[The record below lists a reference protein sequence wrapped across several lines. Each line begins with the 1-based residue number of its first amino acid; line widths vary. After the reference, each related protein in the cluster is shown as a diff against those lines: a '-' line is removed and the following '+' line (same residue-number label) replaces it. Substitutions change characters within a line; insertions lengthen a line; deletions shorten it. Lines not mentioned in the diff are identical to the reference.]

1 MLLVN
6 QEAMDFNYIASQPY
20 DLRPAEPPR
29 LIVPPPSM
37 QYVNNRPF
45 VAIAGVAS
53 YDYQGEFGDPN
64 FLQML
69 ASRGC
74 DLGHRMLEWR
84 YEERRKA
91 QAILPY
97 LYLGPSSAAQDKDF
111 LTTHGITLLFA
122 VRHSDTLQARLVTS
136 LKKAEVLALDTAVVV
151 SSTALEMMKQ
161 LPGAIKTIN
170 DHLQHRSQDH
180 DQRRNGNNGEA
191 SLINGKA
198 LIFCEN
204 GIDRSPI
211 IVIGYLMAMYNLN
224 TVEAIQAVQSQRFC
238 IAIDDSMKQMLLD
251 FEGILKAKRDVMA
264 NDRAYNSFNGGNIAH
279 SQPIRSHKRSLDD
292 VDEYEDDPMEL
303 EGNAEDRE
311 RDIRAGS
318 APFRDWE

>member
-1 MLLVN
+1 
-6 QEAMDFNYIASQPY
+6 MDFNYIASQPY
-20 DLRPAEPPR
+20 DIRPADQPR

-45 VAIAGVAS
+45 VAIAGVPS
-53 YDYQGEFGDPN
+53 HDYQGEFGDPN
-64 FLQML
+64 FLQIL

-74 DLGHRMLEWR
+74 DLGHKMLEWR

-91 QAILPY
+91 QAILPH
-97 LYLGPSSAAQDKDF
+97 LYLGPSSAAQDKGF

-136 LKKAEVLALDTAVVV
+136 LKKAEELGLDTAVVI

-161 LPGAIKTIN
+161 LSGAIRTIN
-170 DHLQHRSQDH
+170 NHVQHRSHQHREID
-180 DQRRNGNNGEA
+180 GEA
-191 SLINGKA
+191 SLIDGKA

-211 IVIGYLMAMYNLN
+211 IVIGYLMAMYNLT

-264 NDRAYNSFNGGNIAH
+264 NNRAYNSFSGGDVAH
-279 SQPIRSHKRSLDD
+279 SQPIRSQKRSLNDA
-292 VDEYEDDPMEL
+292 DEYEDEAMGMG
-303 EGNAEDRE
+303 GNIEARE
-311 RDIRAGS
+311 QGVRAGS
-318 APFRDWE
+318 APFRDFE